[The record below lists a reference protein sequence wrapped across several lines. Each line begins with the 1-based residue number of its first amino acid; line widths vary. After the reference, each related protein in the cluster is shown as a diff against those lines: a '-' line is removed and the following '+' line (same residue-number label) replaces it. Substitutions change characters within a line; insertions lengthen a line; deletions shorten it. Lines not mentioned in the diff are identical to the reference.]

1 MSKGHEYI
9 NQYDELLSKESN
21 AEERMQL
28 RQEANEKI
36 ADMVKKE
43 TQDTLNKVL
52 YELSNQMKNAYS
64 RSDA

>member
-1 MSKGHEYI
+1 MLLIVNPFSIIERYQEESCQKANEYI

-36 ADMVKKE
+36 ADMVKK
-43 TQDTLNKVL
+43 K
-52 YELSNQMKNAYS
+52 
-64 RSDA
+64 RRIH

>member
-9 NQYDELLSKESN
+9 KQYNELLAKESN
-21 AEERMQL
+21 GEKRMQL

-43 TQDTLNKVL
+43 TQDTLHKVV
-52 YELSNQMKNAYS
+52 YELSNQMKYAYS